1 MRVNDREG
9 ADLRA
14 KPRCLLTKIPMHRFP
29 SAALLNLFAVLLLA
43 GALPLA
49 HGAELADPVVRSYMG
64 QPLVADIELTALT
77 DPGQAVVV
85 RLAHP
90 DVFKG
95 ANIRMHAALPSVTM
109 SVMRRDGRQ
118 FLHIT
123 STRPIESEYLHLFLE
138 LADGSRRDV
147 RLATLWLAPD
157 PAPPPPPPPP
167 APVKPVA
174 PIVVV
179 PPAPAPAPAVPA
191 ARVVAAPPARLLAP
205 PAACPRPQVVPA
217 APTCSPLEYKNGLL
231 SAQIVELEEKVRALE
246 QAMHEKGAALPT
258 AAPPVVKAPAAA
270 PRPVSKKQVDEP
282 FPWLLVAGIGA
293 AVIALAAGG
302 FGFLRFKR
310 ARAARGAVDSG
321 DEPAAPATES
331 ARAPWYQRLRE
342 RFRRAPAPAAD
353 DAAPAV
359 IEP

>member
-1 MRVNDREG
+1 MRVNDSEG
-9 ADLRA
+9 TDFRA
-14 KPRCLLTKIPMHRFP
+14 KPDCLFTKIPMHRFP
-29 SAALLNLFAVLLLA
+29 SALLKLFAVLLLA
-43 GALPLA
+43 SALPWA
-49 HGAELADPVVRSYMG
+49 RGAELADPVVRSYMG

-95 ANIRMHAALPSVTM
+95 ANIRMHPALPSVTM

-123 STRPIESEYLHLFLE
+123 STRPIESEYLHLFVE

-157 PAPPPPPPPP
+157 PSPPPPP
-167 APVKPVA
+167 VKPAA
-174 PIVVV
+174 PSPVVV
-179 PPAPAPAPAVPA
+179 ASAPAPAPAPVVAP
-191 ARVVAAPPARLLAP
+191 ARVVAAPPA
-205 PAACPRPQVVPA
+205 ACPRPEVAPA
-217 APTCSPLEYKNGLL
+217 TATCSPLEYKNGLL

-246 QAMHEKGAALPT
+246 QAMHEKGAALPA
-258 AAPPVVKAPAAA
+258 AAPPVVAKPAVA
-270 PRPVSKKQVDEP
+270 PRPAAKPQVDDS

-302 FGFLRFKR
+302 FGFLRYKR
-310 ARAARGAVDSG
+310 AKAAP
-321 DEPAAPATES
+321 EPATDDVK
-331 ARAPWYQRLRE
+331 APWYKRLGD
-342 RFRRAPAPAAD
+342 RFRRAPAPEAD
-353 DAAPAV
+353 DTAQPAA
-359 IEP
+359 EP